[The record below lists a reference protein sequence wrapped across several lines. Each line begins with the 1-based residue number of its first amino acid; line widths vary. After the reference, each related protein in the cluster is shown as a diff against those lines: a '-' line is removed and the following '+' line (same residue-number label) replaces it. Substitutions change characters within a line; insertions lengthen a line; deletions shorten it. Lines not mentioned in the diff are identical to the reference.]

1 MKKILMILLCLAML
15 TCCAQAEPAPGSPR
29 EAFGPDAP
37 GARLGLEL
45 LSMLHVGG
53 ENTVLSP
60 QSLALALGMAAEGA
74 GGETLSEILD
84 ALDAADVLQISSALP
99 DDLKSANAV
108 FTAPGLALKQDYMN
122 RLNDG
127 YRAEHFQIDASVVE
141 NVNAWVQE
149 NTDGLIEQM
158 LSQAPSADIGMLL
171 LNAVAMDAKWALPF
185 TPEAT
190 AEDIFHTVDGDV
202 SVQMMHQTAHFDYAE
217 KDGMQILRLPY
228 QDSSLEMWIVLP
240 PEGGMAQ
247 LLEILALEGL
257 FYLKSDAENREVI
270 LSLPKVDVSDD
281 RSLSAALKL
290 LGVHRAFEET
300 ADFSGISEM
309 PLCIDDIVQKAR
321 IQIDEEGTK
330 AAAAT
335 MVMMRMLSARPDQEP
350 VEMRVDR
357 PFAFVVSD
365 SETGAL
371 CFAGAVENPVK
382 N

>member
-1 MKKILMILLCLAML
+1 MKKILMILLCLAL
-15 TCCAQAEPAPGSPR
+15 VICCAQAEPAPGSPR
-29 EAFGPDAP
+29 EAFSLAAP
-37 GARLGLEL
+37 GAQLGLDL
-45 LSMLHVGG
+45 LSMLHVSG

-74 GGETLSEILD
+74 AGETLSEIL
-84 ALDAADVLQISSALP
+84 AVLGAEDAAQLPSALP
-99 DDLKSANAV
+99 DDLKSANSV
-108 FTAPGLALKQDYMN
+108 FTAPDLALKQDYMN

-141 NVNAWVQE
+141 KVNAWVQE
-149 NTDGLIEQM
+149 NTDGLIDQM
-158 LSQAPSADIGMLL
+158 LSQAPAADIGMLL

-190 AEDIFHTVDGDV
+190 AEDVFHTVDGEV
-202 SVQMMHQTAHFDYAE
+202 AVQMMNQTAHFDYAE

-247 LLEILALEGL
+247 LLEILAGEGL
-257 FYLKSDAENREVI
+257 FYLQSDVQEREVI
-270 LSLPKVDVSDD
+270 LSLPKTDVSDD
-281 RSLSAALKL
+281 HSLSAALKL
-290 LGVHRAFEET
+290 LGIRQAFADT
-300 ADFSGISEM
+300 ADFSGICET
-309 PLCIDDIVQKAR
+309 PLCIDDVVQKAR

-335 MVMMRMLSARPDQEP
+335 MVMMRLLSARPDQEP
-350 VEMRVDR
+350 AVMRVDR
-357 PFAFVVSD
+357 PFAFVISD
-365 SETGAL
+365 EETGAL